1 LSASLR
7 NSDEPCKPLYGLIDQ
22 TLIIDCKKGA
32 GMELYQLKSFVK
44 VAELGNLTRASEVL
58 FSSQPAVSAQIKALE
73 EFLGVQLFVR
83 SAKGMELTSAGK
95 RLYDDAVNTLL
106 AAEQMQ
112 QRAQAL
118 RDEIV
123 GELKIGIHTDYDFM
137 MTGALYQQ
145 MKTRCPLVELH
156 FYQTSSAVIA
166 RPLRTGELDAGFS
179 FGPKQSGELSLNELS
194 QVPLKVVIPNA
205 LGLDTPELAS
215 KAALAQLPWIYT
227 SKNCPFYT
235 ICEAVFSDQ
244 NQQPDQLTWVD
255 TEDAVVALVKA
266 GVGVSILREDTA
278 QRLEQ
283 DGYIS
288 IWQGDVPSIAL
299 NFVTSARR
307 KHDPLI
313 SIFRECVSECWH
325 LPDEVLNDRK
335 IA

>member
-1 LSASLR
+1 
-7 NSDEPCKPLYGLIDQ
+7 
-22 TLIIDCKKGA
+22 
-32 GMELYQLKSFVK
+32 MELYQLKSFVK

-83 SAKGMELTSAGK
+83 SAKGMLLTAAGK
-95 RLYDDAVNTLL
+95 RLYDDALTTLQ
-106 AAEQMQ
+106 AAEKMQ

-145 MKTRCPLVELH
+145 MKARCPQLELH

-179 FGPKQSGELSLNELS
+179 FGPKQSGELSIDELS

-205 LGLDTPELAS
+205 LNLEQAEQAS
-215 KAALAQLPWIYT
+215 KSLLADLPWIYT
-227 SKNCPFYT
+227 SKNCPFYV
-235 ICEAVFSDQ
+235 ICEQLFEG
-244 NQQPDQLTWVD
+244 QPKQPSQLTWVD

-266 GVGVSILREDTA
+266 GVGVSILRQDTA
-278 QRLEQ
+278 EQLEAQ
-283 DGYIS
+283 GVAT
-288 IWQGDVPSIAL
+288 IWQGEVPSIAL
-299 NFVTSARR
+299 NFVTNARR

-313 SIFRECVSECWH
+313 SLFRECVGECWH
-325 LPDEVLNDRK
+325 LPKACEQPRK